1 MFNASRSNV
10 QCFAFK
16 CSMLRVQCSMLCV
29 KGLILRALS
38 LSKCNTFVVQ
48 GSNAFVVQGSN
59 AFGVQGSNARM
70 FKCSNVRL
78 LGCSNVLLFKGSRF
92 NWLGTELVEEQCFA
106 FILRQAQYPGSS
118 RSIVQMF
125 GFSIV
130 RMFYCSNVQ
139 LFKCLIVESP
149 SEKSFFAT
157 KAQSL

>member
-1 MFNASRSNV
+1 VILKVAEKYLVLYKNPILFKWLSAVNVQCFAFNV

-70 FKCSNVRL
+70 FKCSIVQRFK
-78 LGCSNVLLFKGSRF
+78 CSIARMFKCSLFKGSRF
-92 NWLGTELVEEQCFA
+92 NWLGTELVE
-106 FILRQAQYPGSS
+106 
-118 RSIVQMF
+118 V
-125 GFSIV
+125 
-130 RMFYCSNVQ
+130 
-139 LFKCLIVESP
+139 
-149 SEKSFFAT
+149 
-157 KAQSL
+157 QSLQRSYFYRLSIQGLRVL